1 MCVGVISHLLD
12 LFQPVVE
19 GFPLCFFFL
28 IFGFSFL
35 RVEGFEKFLREREI
49 AQMCEWIGDFLLH
62 PS

>member
-35 RVEGFEKFLREREI
+35 RVEGFEKFLRESEI
-49 AQMCEWIGDFLLH
+49 VQMCEWIGDFLLH